1 MNQTFFTQRN
11 LKRFYLFILRIQND
25 ILKREN
31 KQTKGKK
38 TPQKKQQTKE
48 KKT

>member
-1 MNQTFFTQRN
+1 MFFTQRN
-11 LKRFYLFILRIQND
+11 IKRFYLYVLRIQNE

-38 TPQKKQQTKE
+38 TPTKKPQQTKE